1 MADLKKENETQDVYN
16 EIANLKTQL
25 SSDASPIGDWKSIK
39 QREYKDMGL
48 EQPYTDDEMLE
59 YHKQRQAVRA
69 KINELQEK
77 LK

>member
-25 SSDASPIGDWKSIK
+25 SSDASPIGDWKGIK
-39 QREYKDMGL
+39 QREYKEMGL

>member
-1 MADLKKENETQDVYN
+1 MEKLKQNDVYN

-25 SSDASPIGDWKSIK
+25 SSDASPIGDWKGIK

-59 YHKQRQAVRA
+59 YHKERQSVRA
-69 KINELQEK
+69 KINELQSF
-77 LK
+77 LN